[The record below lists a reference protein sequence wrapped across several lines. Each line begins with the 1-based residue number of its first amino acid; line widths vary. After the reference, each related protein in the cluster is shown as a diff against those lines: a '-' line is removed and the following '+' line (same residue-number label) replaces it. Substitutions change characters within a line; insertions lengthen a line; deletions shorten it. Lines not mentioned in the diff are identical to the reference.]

1 MNKALFCFASV
12 AAFTASLPAAFAQTA
27 PTAPPSA
34 IPATPNVVP
43 TTLPMRLPIVPQS
56 FLPLGGFPGSG
67 PFAQSKYYQQTYEL
81 AQQYGRCAA
90 NVSPA
95 RVRSVLET
103 PPNTRTELT
112 ELRQLVGVSKACLP
126 YAYRPPVVFLRG
138 SLAEALYK
146 RQPAGRAL
154 HSTGTTQSDLDAFR
168 ADELLRGKAR
178 LPDDR
183 SYTAIAN
190 CMVVQAPGATRSV
203 LLSKHG
209 SAEERQAVKILLVA
223 APACSTSKAFP
234 ATAGTS
240 FVRAY
245 LAESALRW
253 TEFAQR
259 SS

>member
-1 MNKALFCFASV
+1 MPPPCLS
-12 AAFTASLPAAFAQTA
+12 
-27 PTAPPSA
+27 PT
-34 IPATPNVVP
+34 
-43 TTLPMRLPIVPQS
+43 
-56 FLPLGGFPGSG
+56 
-67 PFAQSKYYQQTYEL
+67 
-81 AQQYGRCAA
+81 GR
-90 NVSPA
+90 V
-95 RVRSVLET
+95 
-103 PPNTRTELT
+103 
-112 ELRQLVGVSKACLP
+112 
-126 YAYRPPVVFLRG
+126 LRG

-209 SAEERQAVKILLVA
+209 SAEERQAVKILLAA